1 MVNITKFLSTFHT
14 LSKIGW
20 DENSGMNRLALSEN
34 DIKVRKELI
43 KRLEAIDANIK
54 YDDAGNVIAK
64 IGNKNKT
71 IALGSHLDSVPHGGR
86 FDGAYGVIAGLSIL
100 EDLKDEIKNFSLE
113 LVDFTNEEGS
123 RWTPSLMGSGLTTG
137 VFSKEFIYSQ
147 KDKQGITFEE
157 AIKNSGFLGEEKNRL
172 MYNPPD
178 YYLELHIE
186 QGPVLEREGFNI
198 GIPVGIVSLRV
209 LDIIFKGESNQAGPT
224 PMSYRKDA
232 LIALSKIAY
241 RVRDYAL
248 KRDEKLRITIGI
260 VDVKPNVYNAIP
272 GEVHFTIDIRSY
284 EDSVLESA
292 TAYVTDLIKSTAEEE
307 DLEHSV
313 NVKWT
318 AKRVNF
324 DKEVIGLIEESCKE
338 LNLKYKLMWSW
349 AGHDA
354 QYMTK
359 ISRVGM
365 IFVPSVNGRS
375 HTKEEFTRD
384 EDLINGLKVLELTVR
399 KIDERL

>member
-43 KRLEAIDANIK
+43 KRLKAIDANIK

-137 VFSKEFIYSQ
+137 VFSREFVYSQ
-147 KDKQGITFEE
+147 KDRQGITFEE
-157 AIKNSGFLGEEKNRL
+157 ALKNSGFLGEEKNRL
-172 MYNPPD
+172 MYNQPD

-186 QGPVLEREGFNI
+186 QGPILEREGFNI

-209 LDIIFKGESNQAGPT
+209 LDVIFKGESNQAGPT

-248 KRDEKLRITIGI
+248 KRDERLRITIGV

-292 TAYVTDLIKSTAEEE
+292 TAYVTDLIKNTAEEE

-354 QYMTK
+354 QYMTR

-375 HTKEEFTRD
+375 HTKEEFTKD